1 MSQNEKEKFIGFI
14 KQLEGIR
21 ARQKALEE
29 ETTALYRE
37 ASNSGVDVLALKATN
52 QCKYSC
58 VNDDAMFSVYR
69 LFSKN
74 LNRKGFQAKRTARQL
89 ETETVVDNPAR

>member
-21 ARQKALEE
+21 ARQKALED
-29 ETTALYRE
+29 ETTALYRQ
-37 ASNSGVDVLALKATN
+37 ASNAGVDVLAMKSAN
-52 QCKYSC
+52 SCKHAC
-58 VNDDAMFSVYR
+58 VNGDALFSVYR